1 MAINLGEGC
10 VEIYGECC
18 TVLELELT
26 ADLTSEDI
34 EHDLAWI
41 YKLGT

>member
-10 VEIYGECC
+10 VEIYGECR

-26 ADLTSEDI
+26 GVFTSEDI

>member
-1 MAINLGEGC
+1 MAINLVDGGI
-10 VEIYGECC
+10 EIHSECR

-26 ADLTSEDI
+26 GDLTSEDI

-41 YKLGT
+41 YNVGT

>member
-10 VEIYGECC
+10 VEIYSECR
-18 TVLELELT
+18 TVPELELT
-26 ADLTSEDI
+26 GDFTSEDI
-34 EHDLAWI
+34 EHDLAWF